1 LYYLLSDRNE
11 SRQLETPLCRMKSIL
26 RVACTASLFTKC
38 SPFVLRPLPLNH
50 LHPKKF
56 HTSKIM
62 STTDE
67 VAAAAIASSSD
78 PAINPAAPTFFDK
91 IVSKEIPANIIFED
105 DLCLAFRD
113 INPQGPV
120 HFLVIPKN
128 KDGLNRLSN
137 AREDQKDI
145 LGHLVYTAQQVAKN
159 EGMGPDGFRLVIN
172 DGQNGAQSVYHLHIH
187 VIGGRQLKWPPG

>member
-1 LYYLLSDRNE
+1 MTFCWISTH
-11 SRQLETPLCRMKSIL
+11 QVICCRMKSIL
-26 RVACTASLFTKC
+26 RVACIAPLFTKC
-38 SPFVLRPLPLNH
+38 SPFVLRPLSLYHLNS
-50 LHPKKF
+50 KKF

-113 INPQGPV
+113 INPQGPI